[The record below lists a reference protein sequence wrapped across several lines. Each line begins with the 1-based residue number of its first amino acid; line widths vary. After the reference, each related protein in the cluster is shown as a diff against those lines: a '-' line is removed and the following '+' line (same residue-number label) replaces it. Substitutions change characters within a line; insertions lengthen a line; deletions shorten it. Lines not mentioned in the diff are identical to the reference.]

1 MTAFGFC
8 LCDGGRFLSV
18 SHNLIIKFFSC
29 LLLGYLFIQ
38 LHFVPLVKHRLNLFD
53 FLLQRNVALFLSLLL
68 LEGIDSASAD
78 GRPCQLVKEWI
89 TFIIIVDVDK
99 FTQIIVQQRI
109 LAVRP
114 SLPLQRLLDDEQHA
128 HDGLLLVRDQE
139 LLVNGQMFA
148 FS

>member
-8 LCDGGRFLSV
+8 LRDSGRFLSV
-18 SHNLIIKFFSC
+18 GHNLVIKFFSC
-29 LLLGYLFIQ
+29 RLFGYLIIQ

-53 FLLQRNVALFLSLLL
+53 FLLQRNVALFLSLRL

-89 TFIIIVDVDK
+89 TFIIVVDVDK
-99 FTQIIVQQRI
+99 FTQIIVQQGI

-114 SLPLQRLLDDEQHA
+114 SLLLQRLLDDEQHA

-139 LLVNGQMFA
+139 LLVDGQMLA
-148 FS
+148 AS

>member
-99 FTQIIVQQRI
+99 FTQIIVQ
-109 LAVRP
+109 
-114 SLPLQRLLDDEQHA
+114 
-128 HDGLLLVRDQE
+128 
-139 LLVNGQMFA
+139 
-148 FS
+148 